1 MTEVTSPAIRNGRL
15 TRRLMVVVGVV
26 VVGYYMVINPY
37 NKDTINIVLGALMLT
52 LGMIPLWR
60 WLGRRGPVE
69 IPVLALHGLF
79 YSVCFGFAGFITPVK
94 FMGELTVTEA
104 ENTAALCAALL
115 SWGALCLG
123 YWLVSGR
130 TRRLQTW
137 FLDIESRRLNEAVV
151 LVAYPA
157 LILFSIADARLG
169 LALDQIISAMRLI
182 AFVWALFSA
191 LRGEL
196 SRRARILVWFLLVP
210 VEILLFAG
218 FDEARLLGLLV
229 YGQILGVS
237 LAVGRR
243 VVYPAMAVFVVVA
256 FALLDPVKAEVRTI
270 TWSKTAEPTSIADRL
285 GIFAT
290 VAAQRYLGSG
300 SSIAHSD
307 GLVDESF
314 SRINH
319 LHTLSAVV
327 ADTPRRVEYSHGETL
342 LPLLTKWIPRAV
354 WPDKPLENLGNRWA
368 HKYGYLGAMDDVT
381 AYNLPWVPEMFM
393 NFGWLGVGSLSLMIG
408 ALIGWVRNS
417 LIVGAS
423 TPARY
428 SLALLVSSSFFFPE
442 SNISLEIGG
451 MIVSAVSGAV
461 FIAALVLITKTK
473 AARQ

>member
-1 MTEVTSPAIRNGRL
+1 MTAIAVLAIRNGRL
-15 TRRLMVVVGVV
+15 TRRLMVVVGVLV
-26 VVGYYMVINPY
+26 VAYYLVVNPY
-37 NKDTINIVLGALMLT
+37 NKDTINIVLGALMLV

-69 IPVLALHGLF
+69 IPVLALHGIF

-104 ENTAALCAALL
+104 ENTAALFAALL

-123 YWLVSGR
+123 YWLVFGR
-130 TRRLQTW
+130 TRRLQTQ
-137 FLDIESRRLNEAVV
+137 FLDIESKQLNEAVV
-151 LVAYPA
+151 VVAYPV
-157 LILFSIADARLG
+157 LILLSIGDARLG
-169 LALDQIISAMRLI
+169 LALDQIIAAMRLI
-182 AFVWALFSA
+182 AFIWALFSA
-191 LRGEL
+191 LRGQL
-196 SRRARILVWFLLVP
+196 STRGRILVWFLLLP

-270 TWSKTAEPTSIADRL
+270 TWSNTAEPTSMTDRL
-285 GIFAT
+285 GIFAA
-290 VAAQRYLGSG
+290 VAAQRYLGGGYST
-300 SSIAHSD
+300 AYSD

-319 LHTLSAVV
+319 LHTLSAVI
-327 ADTPRRVEYSHGETL
+327 ADTPRRVEFSYGETL
-342 LPLLTKWIPRAV
+342 IPLLTKWIPRAI

-368 HKYGYLGAMDDVT
+368 QKYGYLGARDDVT
-381 AYNLPWVPEMFM
+381 AYNLPWVPEMFI
-393 NFGWLGVGSLSLMIG
+393 NFGWLGVGSLSLLVG
-408 ALIGWVRNS
+408 ALIGWVRNA

-451 MIVSAVSGAV
+451 MIVSAVSGAA
-461 FIAALVLITKTK
+461 FIFALVVITKAK
-473 AARQ
+473 AERS